1 MFGKDSS
8 GRASLVIL
16 FGIFGIVAPF
26 ASINIATFMGHT
38 DIGMFNS
45 SMLLFLSV
53 LLMVFLVINSFHNFL
68 NNDKKTFIIGI
79 LFLLLTMISF
89 IWNLLFFVTL

>member
-8 GRASLVIL
+8 GKASLTIL

-26 ASINIATFMGHT
+26 LSIHIATFMGKT
-38 DIGMFNS
+38 DIALFNS
-45 SMLLFLSV
+45 SMLMFLSV

-68 NNDKKTFIIGI
+68 ENNKRTFLVGII
-79 LFLLLTMISF
+79 FLLLTIVSF
-89 IWNLLFFVTL
+89 ILNLTVFMTF